1 MPDDL
6 HVLHNDRGMAGRKV
20 TSYGLPYQGSKSQIA
35 DDIMRWLPSS
45 RLLVDAFA
53 GGCAV
58 THAALL
64 SGRFGHVVANDLGDA
79 PSLFLDACNGRYA
92 EERRWVS
99 REDFFRLRD
108 SDIFVALVWSFG
120 NNMCN
125 YIYAEEMEEWK
136 KALHYARVFG
146 DRSLL
151 RRFGIESD
159 GSARDIASHADEYA
173 QKYIRWMFG
182 RKCYDGMDI
191 VAAVKEANRKADDVE
206 AELRRYL
213 VDALKD
219 SGLTQKEVDRRLC
232 NNMSRHYF
240 GQSQWAFPSEENY
253 LLMQQWMPALTI
265 PYCRISCQFKFRKIA
280 QSMQRSLQG
289 LERLERLQ
297 SLQGLER
304 LERLQSLQ
312 GLKVEG
318 RLTVS
323 KADYR
328 SLSVPDDAVVYCD
341 PPYYGTYTGGYTSM
355 GGNTF
360 DSAAFH
366 DWCRAQRALVVVS
379 EYQMPDDFVCI
390 AQFSHQNLFSKN
402 KVAKELLFVPGH
414 QREEYMRRMGLLF
427 L

>member
-1 MPDDL
+1 
-6 HVLHNDRGMAGRKV
+6 
-20 TSYGLPYQGSKSQIA
+20 
-35 DDIMRWLPSS
+35 MR
-45 RLLVDAFA
+45 
-53 GGCAV
+53 
-58 THAALL
+58 
-64 SGRFGHVVANDLGDA
+64 
-79 PSLFLDACNGRYA
+79 
-92 EERRWVS
+92 
-99 REDFFRLRD
+99 
-108 SDIFVALVWSFG
+108 
-120 NNMCN
+120 
-125 YIYAEEMEEWK
+125 
-136 KALHYARVFG
+136 
-146 DRSLL
+146 
-151 RRFGIESD
+151 
-159 GSARDIASHADEYA
+159 
-173 QKYIRWMFG
+173 
-182 RKCYDGMDI
+182 
-191 VAAVKEANRKADDVE
+191 
-206 AELRRYL
+206 
-213 VDALKD
+213 
-219 SGLTQKEVDRRLC
+219 
-232 NNMSRHYF
+232 
-240 GQSQWAFPSEENY
+240 
-253 LLMQQWMPALTI
+253 
-265 PYCRISCQFKFRKIA
+265 
-280 QSMQRSLQG
+280 RSLQG

>member
-20 TSYGLPYQGSKSQIA
+20 TCCGLPYQGGKSQIA

-79 PSLFLDACNGRYA
+79 PSLFVDVCNGRYA
-92 EERRWVS
+92 DERRWVS

-120 NNMCN
+120 NNMHT

-159 GSARDIASHADEYA
+159 GSARDIASHADEYV
-173 QKYIRWMFG
+173 QKYIRWMLG
-182 RKCYDGMDI
+182 QKGYGGMDI
-191 VAAVKEANRKADDVE
+191 DAAVKVANRKADYVE

-219 SGLTQKEVDRRLC
+219 SVLTQKEVDRRLG
-232 NNMSRHYF
+232 NQMSGHYF
-240 GQSQWAFPSEENY
+240 GQSQWVFPTEENY
-253 LLMQQWMPALTI
+253 LLM
-265 PYCRISCQFKFRKIA
+265 
-280 QSMQRSLQG
+280 
-289 LERLERLQ
+289 
-297 SLQGLER
+297 
-304 LERLQSLQ
+304 
-312 GLKVEG
+312 
-318 RLTVS
+318 
-323 KADYR
+323 
-328 SLSVPDDAVVYCD
+328 
-341 PPYYGTYTGGYTSM
+341 
-355 GGNTF
+355 
-360 DSAAFH
+360 
-366 DWCRAQRALVVVS
+366 
-379 EYQMPDDFVCI
+379 
-390 AQFSHQNLFSKN
+390 
-402 KVAKELLFVPGH
+402 
-414 QREEYMRRMGLLF
+414 
-427 L
+427 

>member
-20 TSYGLPYQGSKSQIA
+20 TSYGLPYQGGKSQIA

-79 PSLFLDACNGRYA
+79 PSLFVDVCNGRYA
-92 EERRWVS
+92 DERRWIS
-99 REDFFRLRD
+99 REEFFRLRE
-108 SDIFVALVWSFG
+108 SDIFVALVWSFA
-120 NNMCN
+120 NNMNC
-125 YIYAEEMEEWK
+125 YIYAEEIEEWK

-159 GSARDIASHADEYA
+159 GSARDIASHADEYV

-182 RKCYDGMDI
+182 QKGYGGMDI
-191 VAAVKEANRKADDVE
+191 DAAVKAANRKADYVE

-219 SGLTQKEVDRRLC
+219 SGLTQKEVDRRLG
-232 NNMSRHYF
+232 NQMSGHYF
-240 GQSQWAFPSEENY
+240 GQSQWAFPTEDNY
-253 LLMQQWMPALTI
+253 LLMQQWMPALII
-265 PYCRISCQFKFRKIA
+265 PYCLIYRQFEFRKIA
-280 QSMQRSLQG
+280 QSLESLQS
-289 LERLERLQ
+289 LQRLQRLQELQSLERLQ
-297 SLQGLER
+297 RLQG
-304 LERLQSLQ
+304 LQ

-323 KADYR
+323 QADYR
-328 SLSVPDDAVVYCD
+328 SFSVPDDAVVYCD
-341 PPYYGTYTGGYTSM
+341 PPYYGTDTGGYVSM

-366 DWCRAQRALVVVS
+366 DWCRVQRALVVVS

-390 AQFSHQNLFSKN
+390 AQFSHQNLLGKN
-402 KVAKELLFVPGH
+402 NVVKERLFVPGH
-414 QREEYMRRMGLLF
+414 QRQEYMQRMGLL
-427 L
+427 LL